1 MEGLNS
7 LKEVE
12 NNNQNEDNEVIEEDE
27 ELSYNNTNIEKEIE
41 IEDKYWPSY
50 FIKNFVYLI
59 CNNYKCRFRGN
70 LRKYFFM
77 NQFPRQQGS
86 VKMKIIKLFIID
98 EKIVQKYKKL

>member
-1 MEGLNS
+1 MYLINVPFV
-7 LKEVE
+7 K
-12 NNNQNEDNEVIEEDE
+12 
-27 ELSYNNTNIEKEIE
+27 KEILQQVLNP
-41 IEDKYWPSY
+41 KR
-50 FIKNFVYLI
+50 LI